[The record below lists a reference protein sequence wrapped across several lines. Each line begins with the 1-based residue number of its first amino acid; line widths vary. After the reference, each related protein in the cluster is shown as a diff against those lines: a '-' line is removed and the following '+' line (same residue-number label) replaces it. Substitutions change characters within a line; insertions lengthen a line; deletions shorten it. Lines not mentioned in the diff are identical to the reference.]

1 MFYKIMY
8 NDDTL
13 LEKLRE
19 TLTYYPHL
27 LAKAEMLW
35 TEKQMLV
42 QFIRQLIL
50 DTRDNTRKG
59 FPESTLHELMKIHN
73 HYAKDQLFIHR
84 DYE

>member
-1 MFYKIMY
+1 MY

-19 TLTYYPHL
+19 TLANYHHVL
-27 LAKAEMLW
+27 SKAEMLW
-35 TEKQMLV
+35 SEKQMLV
-42 QFIRQLIL
+42 QFLRQLIL

-59 FPESTLHELMKIHN
+59 FPNETLNELMRIHN

>member
-1 MFYKIMY
+1 MY

-13 LEKLRE
+13 LEKLRK
-19 TLTYYPHL
+19 TLAVYPHI

-42 QFIRQLIL
+42 QFLRQLIL

-59 FPESTLHELMKIHN
+59 FPENDLLELMKIHN
-73 HYAKDQLFIHR
+73 HYAKDQLFIHK